1 MSHPEKLRLE
11 LYEILP
17 LRKTPRP
24 TRYTTMQWLGSSSV
38 VEPYVP
44 LRLYLNDAVLS
55 AASKTRFGPSSAQI
69 CATRD
74 LYHRK
79 GDSRID
85 DGSHGRRLVVI
96 LMLSSSSPSSA
107 SLSSPSSSSSIT
119 RSSRVVMIF
128 FALIIMKHHHH
139 EHLQHHG
146 RHVHHRSHQA

>member
-1 MSHPEKLRLE
+1 MQELYCMSHPEKLRLE
-11 LYEILP
+11 IDEILP

-38 VEPYVP
+38 VEPYAP
-44 LRLYLNDAVLS
+44 LCLYLNDVVLS
-55 AASKTRFGPSSAQI
+55 VASKTRFGPSSAQI

-85 DGSHGRRLVVI
+85 DGWHGRRLVVI
-96 LMLSSSSPSSA
+96 LMLSPSSPSSA
-107 SLSSPSSSSSIT
+107 SLSSSSSSSSIT

-128 FALIIMKHHHH
+128 FALILSLIHI
-139 EHLQHHG
+139 
-146 RHVHHRSHQA
+146 